1 MPCTG
6 YWRGRIRLCGVRSAG
21 GVPAFGKRNNRP
33 GGAIVV
39 GRLRRLIEVGL
50 IGEMGEKVV
59 LRDGLDRHSDGL
71 QQSVEFNFAH
81 RTLPTLESA
90 RSQKSF
96 VSRLNKQIKLY
107 RSGDQNAFGY

>member
-1 MPCTG
+1 MPCTD
-6 YWRGRIRLCGVRSAG
+6 YRRDRIRFRGARSAG

-33 GGAIVV
+33 GAPVVV
-39 GRLRRLIEVGL
+39 GGFWRLIEGSL
-50 IGEMGEKVV
+50 MGKKVV
-59 LRDGLDRHSDGL
+59 LRDGFDRHSDAL

-81 RTLPTLESA
+81 RTLPTFESA